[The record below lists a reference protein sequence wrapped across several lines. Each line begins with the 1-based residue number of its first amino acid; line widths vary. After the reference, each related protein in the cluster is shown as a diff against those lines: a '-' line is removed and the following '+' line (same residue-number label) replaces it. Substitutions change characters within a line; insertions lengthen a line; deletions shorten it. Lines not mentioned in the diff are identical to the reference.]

1 MIMMMSF
8 TVSCVSHLESPT
20 HGQEQTIS
28 YILVCTCMYWY
39 VGVHNFTFWYV
50 PVYTC
55 MYQTAIIRTS
65 YILVCTISKSWW
77 FFTLGALILGRYM
90 EVYTSHVQHN
100 TSWCFKCKIIHFL
113 ASSVR
118 RMYIQVYTGIYS
130 HVCIYTKVTT
140 TFHLES
146 GSIRLKPMLS

>member
-20 HGQEQTIS
+20 PGQEQTIS

-50 PVYTC
+50 PVYTY

-77 FFTLGALILGRYM
+77 FFTLGASILGRYM

-100 TSWCFKCKIIHFL
+100 TSWCFKCKIFHFS
-113 ASSVR
+113 ASYVR
-118 RMYIQVYTGIYS
+118 TMYILYTCVHAG
-130 HVCIYTKVTT
+130 K
-140 TFHLES
+140 
-146 GSIRLKPMLS
+146 